1 MNVQIQFLR
10 QPDALR
16 NVLREDGWRFTNN
29 CMSHSQVDD
38 EGAARFRLHR
48 LRLLTSSLRIEFLPG
63 KLSSSQPEPLR

>member
-29 CMSHSQVDD
+29 CMSHSQAMMKV
-38 EGAARFRLHR
+38 
-48 LRLLTSSLRIEFLPG
+48 
-63 KLSSSQPEPLR
+63 PLDFDSTGCGY